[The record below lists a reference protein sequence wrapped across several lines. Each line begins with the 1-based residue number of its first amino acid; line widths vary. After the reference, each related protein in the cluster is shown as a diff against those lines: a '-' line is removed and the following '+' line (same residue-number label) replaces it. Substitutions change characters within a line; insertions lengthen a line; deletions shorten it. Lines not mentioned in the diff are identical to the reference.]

1 MFIDTEAAK
10 SDFIL
15 AASAYLFLPMAVT
28 GLLYSLP
35 FYPGGMT
42 RVMLGLAWIGLAG
55 AASPILLARYR
66 GDVARAFPLKDAGS
80 WLPRGLLLTIPVV
93 ATSLARAL
101 PVPDLNV
108 GFALLGRLG
117 PYGQP
122 NPTIAGTGLLAIQ
135 VLLGVLVVTVLA
147 AASVALLVFLS
158 SRAADGFR
166 GTEIGLTEGLR
177 TFGVGAAAVGLV
189 TGLLNTF
196 RDGLVIGW
204 QTAVINSAGLLLMV
218 LLADQLIPARGR
230 TTRATIIAPLV
241 VVAGAFLLTA
251 GGVLRGDPL
260 FALYPGS
267 LAGGTMVVVACLVAA
282 DRAGAA
288 VPLVVATTVYPTCMT
303 PLLPLLQLVAP
314 PFASLAGCT

>member
-35 FYPGGMT
+35 LYPGGMT
-42 RVMLGLAWIGLAG
+42 GVMLGLVWIGLAG

-66 GDVARAFPLKDAGS
+66 GDARRAFPLGGGGS
-80 WLPRGLLLTIPVV
+80 WLPQSLLLTIPVG

-101 PVPDLNV
+101 PVPEVNV
-108 GFALLGRLG
+108 GEALLGRLG
-117 PYGQP
+117 PFGQS
-122 NPTIAGTGLLAIQ
+122 NPTIAGTGLLAVQ
-135 VLLGVLVVTVLA
+135 VLLGLLVVTLLA
-147 AASVALLVFLS
+147 VTSVVLLVFLS
-158 SRAADGFR
+158 TRAADGFR
-166 GTEIGLTEGLR
+166 GPEIGLTEGLR
-177 TFGVGAAAVGLV
+177 TFGMGAAAVGLV

-196 RDGLVIGW
+196 RDGMVIGW
-204 QTAVINSAGLLLMV
+204 QTAVINSAGLVLVV

-251 GGVLRGDPL
+251 GGVFRGDPL

-267 LAGGTMVVVACLVAA
+267 LAGGVMVVVASLVAA
-282 DRAGAA
+282 DRAWTA
-288 VPLVVATTVYPTCMT
+288 VPLLVVTAVYPTCMT
-303 PLLPLLQLVAP
+303 PLMPLLELVAP
-314 PFASLAGCT
+314 VFSPLAGCT